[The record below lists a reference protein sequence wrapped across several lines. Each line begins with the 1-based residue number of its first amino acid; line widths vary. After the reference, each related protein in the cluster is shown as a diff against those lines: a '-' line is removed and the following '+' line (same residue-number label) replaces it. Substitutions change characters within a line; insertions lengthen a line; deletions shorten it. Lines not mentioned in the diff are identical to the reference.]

1 MALKKIAVFVSG
13 GGTNLQTL
21 IDDIHKKY
29 GNIELVISSNPKA
42 YGLKRAEDH
51 NIEGC
56 YLNSNEDDTILKK
69 LNDKEIEFIV
79 LAGYLKKISSKVVN
93 SYKGKI
99 INIHP
104 SLIPSFCGANYYGI
118 KVHEK
123 AIKYGVKVSGATV
136 HFVDEGMDTGPIIMQ
151 ETVVVDPKDS
161 PEDLQKRVLEVEH
174 KILSESV
181 KKMCQDKLVLNGRI
195 VTVIE

>member
-42 YGLKRAEDH
+42 YGLKRAEEH

-56 YLNSNEDDTILKK
+56 YLNSNEEDTILKK
-69 LNDKEIEFIV
+69 LKDKEIDFIV

>member
-56 YLNSNEDDTILKK
+56 YLNSNENDTILKK

-151 ETVVVDPKDS
+151 ETVVVDPKDG

>member
-1 MALKKIAVFVSG
+1 MALKNIAVFVSG

-21 IDDIHKKY
+21 MDQVHGKY
-29 GNIELVISSNPKA
+29 GNIELVLSNNSKA

-51 NIEGC
+51 NIVG
-56 YLNSNEDDTILKK
+56 YYIDSNEDDKIIKILRNKK
-69 LNDKEIEFIV
+69 IDFIV
-79 LAGYLKKISSKVVN
+79 LAGYLKKISSKLVH

-104 SLIPSFCGANYYGI
+104 SLIPSFCGTSYYGL

-123 AIKYGVKVSGATV
+123 AIEYGVKVSGATV

-151 ETVVVDPKDS
+151 ETVAVYPDDS
-161 PEDLQKRVLEVEH
+161 PEDLHKRVLEVEH
-174 KILSESV
+174 RILSESV
-181 KKMCQDKLVLNGRI
+181 KKMCQNKLILNGRI
-195 VTVIE
+195 VTVLE